1 MLAYY
6 MFWVYVFAII
16 FIAIIALL
24 IGSSESR
31 TRKNMCVAMFGL
43 AGVCSIVL
51 AFNSNNFHISNTDFN
66 EIVTFTE
73 KHPESEISSY
83 IKPLI
88 NKGFIT
94 KDDVSLIRNQI
105 EIRKSAAYQNEIEKV
120 KTNIKFLIE
129 EKK

>member
-1 MLAYY
+1 
-6 MFWVYVFAII
+6 
-16 FIAIIALL
+16 
-24 IGSSESR
+24 
-31 TRKNMCVAMFGL
+31 MCVAMFGL

-51 AFNSNNFHISNTDFN
+51 AFNSNNFHISNTEFN

-73 KHPESEISSY
+73 KHPESEISAY

-88 NKGFIT
+88 NRGFIT

-105 EIRKSAAYQNEIEKV
+105 EIRKSAAYRNEIEKV